1 MDLPAHG
8 ASKLTG
14 AGPAEAGRSVRDV
27 CETEAPVDAIIAH
40 SFGFIATAAALRSGA
55 SADYVILIAPPVLGW
70 EARQNRNG
78 TDPTVFDRVL
88 KILADDGRA
97 LPEAFGFESAFAGF
111 DGKLRFIGS
120 DDDDV
125 YPGKGRWLLK
135 ALRHHPIGTD

>member
-1 MDLPAHG
+1 VREVCE
-8 ASKLTG
+8 
-14 AGPAEAGRSVRDV
+14 AEA
-27 CETEAPVDAIIAH
+27 PPDAIFAY
-40 SFGFIATAAALRSGA
+40 SFGYIPTAAARQSRTM
-55 SADYVILIAPPVLGW
+55 ADYVILIAPPVLGW

-78 TDPTVFDRVL
+78 ADPAVLDRVL

-125 YPGKGRWLLK
+125 CPGKGRWLLK
-135 ALRHHPIGTD
+135 ALRHHPIETD